1 MATPVYFISG
11 HKADSL
17 FPGERVDR
25 DVLRKLGLADLW
37 RDTLAERSVDW
48 MATEWS
54 GANTPS
60 NRPGMF
66 VSALPVESH
75 RPPRTVTKF
84 DDGSWQWVA
93 GANDVWLGIDTLAP
107 VKPEDVE
114 RRNQYKGHWVELA
127 DGNEWLI
134 PVIRRPAWGQK
145 TIKTDDG
152 EEQLVDGFLEGVPRL
167 SQIMTMD
174 PATRKV
180 TRSIRPVDQRIWDWS
195 ATFYGVVYDDG
206 HNKKR
211 TMPTD
216 DDSFAFAAT
225 LLAMNY
231 RVGLAEINAWQLF
244 EERCL
249 IKVIQA
255 AMDLPWIEAQDEA
268 TTQKK
273 T

>member
-1 MATPVYFISG
+1 MATPVYFIAG

-25 DVLRKLGLADLW
+25 EVLRKLGMADLW
-37 RDTLAERSVDW
+37 RDTLADKAVDW
-48 MATEWS
+48 LATEWLS
-54 GANTPS
+54 NKTPGNT
-60 NRPGMF
+60 PGMF

-75 RPPRTVTKF
+75 RPPRTVTQF
-84 DDGSWQWVA
+84 DDGSWRWLA
-93 GANDVWLGIDTLAP
+93 GENGVWLGIDTLAP

-134 PVIRRPAWGQK
+134 PVIRRPVWGQK

-152 EEQLVDGFLEGVPRL
+152 EDRQVDGFLDGIPRL

-174 PATRKV
+174 PATRRV

-195 ATFYGVVYDDG
+195 ASFYPLVYSDG
-206 HNKKR
+206 FNQ
-211 TMPTD
+211 TAPLPQDEET
-216 DDSFAFAAT
+216 FAFAAS

-244 EERCL
+244 EDRVL
-249 IKVIQA
+249 IPVIQA
-255 AMDLPWIEAQDEA
+255 AMDLPWIKARDEA